1 MFTAYFTSVTSLG
14 GRYTHPLVLQISTW
28 TSLVAQT
35 VNHLS
40 TMRETRV

>member
-1 MFTAYFTSVTSLG
+1 MFTAHFTSVTSLG